1 MLTEIAAFLGGSTL
15 AFVDMAANQSQFSAK
30 LKEVLTPAFA
40 DYGLQLRSF
49 YVESLSLPEELQ
61 QHLDKA
67 SSMRLVGDLK
77 AYTQYQVAE
86 SIPTAAANPGGIA
99 GAGAGLGA
107 GLAIGQTF
115 ASQIAGATGP
125 ASSTPAAA
133 TPAEDP
139 IALLERL
146 HGLVTKGIITDA
158 EFQAKK
164 TEILSKIR

>member
-1 MLTEIAAFLGGSTL
+1 LGGSAL
-15 AFVDMAANQSQFSAK
+15 PFVDMAANQSQFSAK

-40 DYGLQLRSF
+40 DYGLLLRSF

-86 SIPTAAANPGGIA
+86 SIPTAASNPGGIA

-125 ASSTPAAA
+125 AGSTGPASSTPPAA